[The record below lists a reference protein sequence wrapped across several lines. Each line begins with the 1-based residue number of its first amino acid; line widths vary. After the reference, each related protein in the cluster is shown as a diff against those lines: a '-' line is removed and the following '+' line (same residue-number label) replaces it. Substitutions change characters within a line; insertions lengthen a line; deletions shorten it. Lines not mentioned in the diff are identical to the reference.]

1 MSKEKGKKSIVK
13 KHLNKKL
20 KKKILAFLGIS
31 NAMIIIVGLFTFS
44 LVAIIIANEMN
55 KENVEMGDIGALGV
69 PAEYVEYFNE
79 ASKIFHVPNWVLAAV
94 AKQESGFNPN
104 TEYGGAYGI
113 MQIQKYDSSTGKDLW
128 NYLIN
133 LGLGNVYKE
142 IGYKFSNSEEMWS
155 LYLKEPRVQIIAGA
169 YEVRYYFNYL
179 LYKKGKT
186 NRLDYN
192 STENM
197 NLIDWKADEN
207 NEEFKEILRRTFACY
222 NGGPFYGMNIN
233 LDDAKYDYPNKVFK
247 YAIEF
252 RNFGIEENSNEIIE
266 KAIKA
271 GEKWMGRP
279 YKWGGGRTQYDV
291 DNGIFDCSSFIHY
304 MYDSAGL
311 KLGARESVVTDS
323 LVKMGRAVNANDI
336 KRGDLVFFDT
346 YKKNGHVGVY
356 LGSGEFIHCGTSSGV
371 TISNMN
377 SSYYKKVF
385 NGVVR
390 RVVNE
395 K

>member
-20 KKKILAFLGIS
+20 KKKILAFFGIS

-142 IGYKFSNSEEMWS
+142 IGYKFSNS
-155 LYLKEPRVQIIAGA
+155 
-169 YEVRYYFNYL
+169 
-179 LYKKGKT
+179 
-186 NRLDYN
+186 
-192 STENM
+192 
-197 NLIDWKADEN
+197 
-207 NEEFKEILRRTFACY
+207 
-222 NGGPFYGMNIN
+222 
-233 LDDAKYDYPNKVFK
+233 
-247 YAIEF
+247 
-252 RNFGIEENSNEIIE
+252 
-266 KAIKA
+266 
-271 GEKWMGRP
+271 
-279 YKWGGGRTQYDV
+279 
-291 DNGIFDCSSFIHY
+291 
-304 MYDSAGL
+304 
-311 KLGARESVVTDS
+311 
-323 LVKMGRAVNANDI
+323 
-336 KRGDLVFFDT
+336 
-346 YKKNGHVGVY
+346 
-356 LGSGEFIHCGTSSGV
+356 
-371 TISNMN
+371 
-377 SSYYKKVF
+377 
-385 NGVVR
+385 
-390 RVVNE
+390 
-395 K
+395 